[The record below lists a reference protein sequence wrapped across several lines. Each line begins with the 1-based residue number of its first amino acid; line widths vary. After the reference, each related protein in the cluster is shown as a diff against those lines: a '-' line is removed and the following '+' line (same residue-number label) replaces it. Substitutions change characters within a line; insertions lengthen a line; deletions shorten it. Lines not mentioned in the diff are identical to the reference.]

1 MALSFS
7 SVVVIMGFY
16 FKEKRGLASGLI
28 MASGSLGGLLM
39 APGLRY
45 LLDTFSVKGALLIMS
60 AVASHIIVC
69 GLLLRPPT
77 FYDKIRKKSSRRD
90 ACSPLDEEE
99 QGPLVL
105 SKKRNIELFD
115 RLYSSDPNIIIKHSH
130 LQRIERPRKSLST
143 EMMDKYPRSSEI
155 FLSTSISAIDLNF
168 DNNGTL
174 MANST
179 TRKQKIFNFHLFKN
193 KAFLRLLF
201 AYSVGSIG
209 TALPQGY
216 IPAFAMEQ
224 GVEAS
229 GAAWLLTIINFSD
242 LLGRFFVGY
251 ISDKKLIK
259 RIYLIAIS
267 MAISGTIQC
276 LSPFY
281 KNYWSIVLFTV
292 FYGFFSNFI
301 SALYSPV
308 LLDILGLNDFRCALS
323 VMFTGFGVISGG
335 AAPFIGECYKS
346 PFDCSVLKYV
356 LPATD

>member
-77 FYDKIRKKSSRRD
+77 FYDKIRKKSSRID
-90 ACSPLDEEE
+90 VCSPLDEEE

-115 RLYSSDPNIIIKHSH
+115 RLYSSDPNIILKHSH
-130 LQRIERPRKSLST
+130 LQRIERSRKSLST
-143 EMMDKYPRSSEI
+143 EMIDKYHRTSEI

-179 TRKQKIFNFHLFKN
+179 TRKQKIFNFHIFKN

-335 AAPFIGECYKS
+335 AAPFIGECYLIIS
-346 PFDCSVLKYV
+346 WP
-356 LPATD
+356 PR